1 MPEGSHL
8 MAISAQQEM
17 ALIAPPFGDYSTGR
31 LVGACFSGRHRKRV
45 LIPLMQG
52 GWRIYAVDGGSRQQ
66 VHGIG
71 PGDSIPVSI
80 MEVAGGKTSPW
91 KTIHPSQPVL
101 EIHDLHVTPDGQAY
115 AYNYVTAQSDLYV
128 AHGLN

>member
-1 MPEGSHL
+1 
-8 MAISAQQEM
+8 
-17 ALIAPPFGDYSTGR
+17 
-31 LVGACFSGRHRKRV
+31 
-45 LIPLMQG
+45 
-52 GWRIYAVDGGSRQQ
+52 
-66 VHGIG
+66 
-71 PGDSIPVSI
+71 

>member
-1 MPEGSHL
+1 MR
-8 MAISAQQEM
+8 MV
-17 ALIAPPFGDYSTGR
+17 R
-31 LVGACFSGRHRKRV
+31 GASCCWVASRGIWYSGRTASPRN
-45 LIPLMQG
+45 
-52 GWRIYAVDGGSRQQ
+52 
-66 VHGIG
+66 G